1 MEKIRHVE
9 EKYVKKNRPEFSI
22 GDTVLVHVKI
32 KEEGKTRIQ
41 VFEGTVIKRKGK
53 GVNETFTVRRVSYG
67 EGVERTFFLHSPL
80 IEKVEVK
87 KKGSVRRSKLYYLRQ
102 RKGKK
107 TKVEERIE
115 QKTALPGENA
125 APREESV

>member
-1 MEKIRHVE
+1 MNLVKAVESEMLRDNLPDFSVGDRVRVHIKVIEGEKERV
-9 EKYVKKNRPEFSI
+9 
-22 GDTVLVHVKI
+22 
-32 KEEGKTRIQ
+32 Q
-41 VFEGTVIKRKGK
+41 AFEGTVIAKKHG
-53 GVNETFTVRRVSYG
+53 GMDETFMVRRVSYG